1 MIYGVFSYR
10 DNKSSFG
17 QIWYDRSVD
26 AAKRGFAMMV
36 NQPDGIMGF
45 APSDF
50 DLFKIAEFDSV
61 TGQLD
66 PIWPIEFIV
75 NGRDLLGEKE

>member
-1 MIYGVFSYR
+1 MTYGVFSAR

-36 NQPDGIMGF
+36 NFFINTRISGIRHNIHSF
-45 APSDF
+45 
-50 DLFKIAEFDSV
+50 
-61 TGQLD
+61 
-66 PIWPIEFIV
+66 
-75 NGRDLLGEKE
+75 

>member
-1 MIYGVFSYR
+1 MTYGVFSYR

-50 DLFKIAEFDSV
+50 DLFKVAEFDSE

-75 NGRDLLGEKE
+75 NGRDLVGEKE